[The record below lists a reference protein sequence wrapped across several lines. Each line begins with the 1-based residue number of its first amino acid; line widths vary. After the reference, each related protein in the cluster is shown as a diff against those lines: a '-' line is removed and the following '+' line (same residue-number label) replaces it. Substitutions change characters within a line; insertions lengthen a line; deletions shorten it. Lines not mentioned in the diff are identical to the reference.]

1 MEKNSV
7 VLPCESGYTLRTE
20 GGNLVVEKKN
30 KRETFPISRI
40 QSFTITKPS
49 IFGGTVVF
57 TTAQAATGGVGLGF
71 GMAAAVG
78 AEKTFVFKKNDYEA
92 AQALERYI
100 AGYEESKSETASG
113 NVVSVV
119 DEIRGLKQL
128 LDEGI
133 LTEEEFSAK
142 KKQLLGI

>member
-40 QSFTITKPS
+40 QSFTITKPN